1 MNNMH
6 NVGLLLS
13 VFMGILPRRVLP
25 YLDPSVVTYL
35 IQVVIGVAITIGS
48 IAFIYWRKAK
58 QKVTSVL
65 GISEDAKKEVE
76 DEVVMYHVNT
86 DQYL

>member
-1 MNNMH
+1 MNNLH
-6 NVGLLLS
+6 NVGLILS
-13 VFMGILPRRVLP
+13 TFMGIFPKKVLP

-58 QKVTSVL
+58 QKVTAKL
-65 GISEDAKKEVE
+65 GIGVETKKEVE
-76 DEVVMYHVNT
+76 DEVVMYDIRE
-86 DQYL
+86 DQNP

>member
-1 MNNMH
+1 MH

-76 DEVVMYHVNT
+76 DEVVMYHVDT
-86 DQYL
+86 DQ